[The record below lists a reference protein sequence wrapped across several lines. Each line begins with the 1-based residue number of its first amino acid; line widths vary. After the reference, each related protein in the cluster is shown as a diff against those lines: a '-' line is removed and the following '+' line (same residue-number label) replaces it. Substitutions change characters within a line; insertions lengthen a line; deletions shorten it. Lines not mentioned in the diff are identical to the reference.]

1 MNAKSNKTIPKTIL
15 SQLRTLRSQLTQWI
29 VVRGLSRWL
38 LIVLGVLL
46 ADILIDRVFKMDFS
60 QRCIMLGV
68 MIVVAALFLF
78 WRLVKPLASRPGN
91 DALLLEVDRGNS
103 ELQESIIS
111 SVELSRVD
119 DFESVGVSQQ
129 LASVSIEKGIDD
141 AKQVDFSSIID
152 RVGHRKNL
160 GILAAGVLAFAL
172 LGVGV
177 ASTNFLGTWF
187 NRNILLGDQQWP
199 QGTYLEIVGAKDGK
213 VTLPRG
219 VNHRQFVNILEE
231 SSVKDVSLNLEIENA
246 AGGRTIY
253 SMKPTGKLDGRQHAF
268 VFNNI
273 SSTFRFRATG
283 GDDVTEW
290 VSVDLVE
297 PPAIVELDMKVHLPP
312 YTQADPVSLKGDGP
326 HPVLAGSWLEVSATT
341 NKPVQNAVLKSGDV
355 SFPMKLSADGLS
367 FTASPGKDAELV
379 GGPYE
384 FELLDEGGLGN
395 ARKSKFTVS
404 LKEDAAPRVRAELL
418 GISGLVSSR
427 AMLPTDYQVADEYGL
442 KDISFEAN
450 WKTEQPQADQ
460 VQSTSALIATLE
472 QQESKPWRT
481 AESVAVFDLL
491 PMQLPPGTS
500 LRLAVVAHDTRP
512 ETPGEGKSQE
522 FLLRVV
528 TDEELRADLL
538 RREDEQRK
546 AFEQAYEIQLSL
558 ATELEALSISQPEN
572 GQSEVDFHKQREMK
586 LLGLVRDQ
594 KGIGTAIDRIA
605 SRFEEFLVEI
615 GNNRLE
621 EAEKKALPDRLGIE
635 ERYNDQI
642 IVPIRELD
650 TELVTLATQYLDN
663 CRRVEQDP
671 PELDKAV
678 QQTGATQMLILE
690 RMKVILNAM
699 NNSQTDQAML
709 NKLLELK
716 SAEELIQ
723 KLNQEEMKPKDIF
736 DDADPDDIF
745 DDK

>member
-1 MNAKSNKTIPKTIL
+1 MNAKRNKAIPKTIL
-15 SQLRTLRSQLTQWI
+15 KQLSALRSQLTQWI

-38 LIVLGVLL
+38 LIVLSVLL
-46 ADILIDRVFKMDFS
+46 ADIVIDRVFKMDFS
-60 QRCIMLGV
+60 QRLIMLGV
-68 MIVVAALFLF
+68 MIGVAALFLF
-78 WRLVKPLASRPGN
+78 WRLIKPLASRPGN
-91 DALLLEVDRGNS
+91 DALLHQVELGNKD
-103 ELQESIIS
+103 LKESIIS

-129 LASVSIEKGIDD
+129 LASVSIDKGIAD
-141 AKQVDFSSIID
+141 AEKTDFGSVID
-152 RVGHRKNL
+152 KASHGKNL
-160 GILAAGVLAFAL
+160 GILAAGVLALAL
-172 LGVGV
+172 LGFGV
-177 ASTNFLGTWF
+177 VSTKFLGTWF
-187 NRNILLGDQQWP
+187 NRNILLGAQQWP
-199 QGTYLEIVGAKDGK
+199 QGTYLEIVGAKDGI

-219 VNHRQFVNILEE
+219 VNHRQLVNITEE
-231 SSVKDVSLNLEIENA
+231 SSVQDVSLNLEIENA
-246 AGGRTIY
+246 GGGRTIY
-253 SMKPTGKLDGRQHAF
+253 SMKPTGKLDGLQHSF
-268 VFNNI
+268 VFNNV
-273 SSTFRFRATG
+273 SSEFRFRATG
-283 GDDVTEW
+283 GDDVTDW
-290 VSVDLVE
+290 VSVELVE

-312 YTQADPVSLKGDGP
+312 YAQADPVSLKGDGP
-326 HPVLAGSWLEVSATT
+326 HPVLAGSWLEINATT
-341 NKPVQNAVLKSGDV
+341 NKSIKNAVLKSGET
-355 SFPMKLSADGLS
+355 SFPMKLAEDGLTFS
-367 FTASPGKDAELV
+367 ASPGKDEKLV

-427 AMLPTDYQVADEYGL
+427 AMLPTEYQVADEYGL
-442 KDISFEAN
+442 NDIGFTAS
-450 WKTEQPQADQ
+450 WKTETQESDEP
-460 VQSTSALIATLE
+460 QSTSAPIGTLE
-472 QQESKPWRT
+472 QQETKPWRS
-481 AESVAVFDLL
+481 AENVAVFDLL
-491 PMQLPPGTS
+491 PMELPPGTS
-500 LRLAVVAHDTRP
+500 LRLAVVAHDNRP

-528 TDEELRADLL
+528 TDEELRSDLL

-558 ATELEALSISQPEN
+558 ATELEALAISQPED
-572 GQSEVDFHKQREMK
+572 GQDEVDFHKQREMK

-605 SRFEEFLVEI
+605 TRFEEFLVEI

-621 EAEKKALPDRLGIE
+621 EAEKEVVPGRPSTE
-635 ERYNDQI
+635 ERYSDRI
-642 IVPIRELD
+642 IQPIRELD

-663 CRRVEQDP
+663 CRRVEQNP

-690 RMKVILNAM
+690 RMKVILDAM
-699 NNSQTDQAML
+699 NDSRSFQDFLNS
-709 NKLLELK
+709 LLEIK
-716 SAEELIQ
+716 SLERKIQ
-723 KLNQEEMKPKDIF
+723 KENEQKMKPKDIF

>member
-1 MNAKSNKTIPKTIL
+1 MNAKRNKAIPKTIL
-15 SQLRTLRSQLTQWI
+15 RQLSALRSQLTQWI

-46 ADILIDRVFKMDFS
+46 ADIVIDRVFKMDFS
-60 QRCIMLGV
+60 QRLIMLGV
-68 MIVVAALFLF
+68 MIAVAALFLF
-78 WRLVKPLASRPGN
+78 WRLIKPLASRPGN
-91 DALLLEVDRGNS
+91 DALLHQVELGNKD
-103 ELQESIIS
+103 LKESIIS

-119 DFESVGVSQQ
+119 DFESVGVSQE
-129 LASVSIEKGIDD
+129 LASVSIDKGIAD
-141 AKQVDFSSIID
+141 AKKTDFGSIID
-152 RVGHRKNL
+152 KSSHGKNL
-160 GILAAGVLAFAL
+160 GILAVGVLALAL

-177 ASTNFLGTWF
+177 VSTKFLGTWF
-187 NRNILLGDQQWP
+187 NRNILLGSEQWP
-199 QGTYLEIVGAKDGK
+199 QGTYLEIVGAKDGI

-219 VNHRQFVNILEE
+219 VNHRQLVNVTEE
-231 SSVKDVSLNLEIENA
+231 STVRDVSLNLEIENA
-246 AGGRTIY
+246 GGGRTIY
-253 SMKPTGKLDGRQHAF
+253 AMKPTGKLDGLQHAF
-268 VFNNI
+268 VFNNV
-273 SSTFRFRATG
+273 SSAFRFRATG
-283 GDDVTEW
+283 GDEVTEW

-326 HPVLAGSWLEVSATT
+326 HPVLAGSWLEVNATT
-341 NKPVQNAVLKSGDV
+341 NKPIKSAILKSGET
-355 SFPMKLSADGLS
+355 SFPMKLSDDGLT
-367 FTASPGKDAELV
+367 FVASPGKDTKLV
-379 GGPYE
+379 SGPYE

-427 AMLPTDYQVADEYGL
+427 AILPTEYQAADEYGL
-442 KDISFEAN
+442 NDVGFAAS
-450 WKTEQPQADQ
+450 WKTEQAEAGQD
-460 VQSTSALIATLE
+460 QSTTAPIGTLE
-472 QQESKPWRT
+472 QQETKPWRS
-481 AESVAVFDLL
+481 AENVAVFDLL
-491 PMQLPPGTS
+491 PMKLTPGTS
-500 LRLAVVAHDTRP
+500 LRLAVVAHDNRP

-538 RREDEQRK
+538 RREEEQRK

-558 ATELEALSISQPEN
+558 ATELEALSISEPEN
-572 GQSEVDFHKQREMK
+572 GQSEVDFHKQREVK

-605 SRFEEFLVEI
+605 TRFEEFLVEI

-621 EAEKKALPDRLGIE
+621 QAAKEALPDRLGIE
-635 ERYNDQI
+635 QRYNDKI

-650 TELVTLATQYLDN
+650 TELVTLATQYLDV
-663 CRRVEQDP
+663 CRRMEQDP
-671 PELDKAV
+671 PELDKAA
-678 QQTGATQMLILE
+678 QQTGATQQLILE

-709 NKLLELK
+709 NKLLEVK
-716 SAEELIQ
+716 NAEEAIQ
-723 KLNQEEMKPKDIF
+723 KMNQEKLKPKNIF